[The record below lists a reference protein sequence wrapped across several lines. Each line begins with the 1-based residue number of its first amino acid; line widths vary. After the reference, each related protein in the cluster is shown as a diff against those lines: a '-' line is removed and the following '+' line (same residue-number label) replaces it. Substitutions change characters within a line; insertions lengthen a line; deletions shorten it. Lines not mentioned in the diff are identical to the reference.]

1 MFSQVFIPG
10 AKRGM
15 EYVVTGEVN
24 HILSN
29 GTIKEGPY
37 FFIQEAQKG
46 AGKRIKKANFKAGKF
61 YHYSEVVLAS

>member
-1 MFSQVFIPG
+1 
-10 AKRGM
+10 M

-61 YHYSEVVLAS
+61 YHHSEVILAS